1 MMEFKTDEGVVE
13 ITINRKNSLFE
24 YSGLLADL
32 SDGASIIIDGK
43 THNAHL
49 AKVGDV
55 WWVHVL
61 GHTIQLEL
69 IEPGANSGD
78 EEGSL
83 VAPMPGKILQVFVAE
98 GERVNAGQ
106 ALMVMEAM
114 KMEHRIVATHD
125 AIVDAVHYNA
135 GDQVMQGAELL
146 TLSE

>member
-1 MMEFKTDEGVVE
+1 MEFKTTEGIVD
-13 ITINRKNSLFE
+13 ITINRKNGLFE
-24 YSGLLADL
+24 YSGLFADL

-43 THNAHL
+43 KHNAHL

-55 WWVHVL
+55 WWIHVL
-61 GHTIQLEL
+61 GHTVQLEL

-83 VAPMPGKILQVFVAE
+83 VAPMPGKILQVFVAK
-98 GERVNAGQ
+98 GDNVIAGQ

-114 KMEHRIVATHD
+114 KMEHRIVASHD
-125 AIVDAVHYNA
+125 GIVEAVHYNA
-135 GDQVMQGAELL
+135 GDQVVLGAELL